1 MSNIVLFRQDPFETG
16 SEKVASLYRQK
27 DARGVRRP
35 LYGYV
40 PKPDRFASLSL
51 RQSGKDGDLTPVS
64 MPDHSGPAVEGQDG
78 VKGYSNANHNFFIT
92 NVQHAAEEKMQ
103 VVETFGQDFVFFFGQ
118 RPMVLQV
125 QGMLMNTSDFP
136 WKQEWLSNYEHYLR
150 GTRCVQNRTRVFL
163 HVDDQLYSGYV
174 FGTSITDD
182 ANLPHVCPFS
192 FRMLVF
198 NQVDLGASVVR
209 TFQDTRLVGETL
221 YVDYIEAP
229 LETEQLY
236 LIDPR
241 TGEVEKVSSEG
252 GAQVVPIEGA
262 LERVRTWFYDFG
274 FEEMIRNFRRQ
285 IAIDRARY
293 AEGVPGVV
301 FRSP

>member
-1 MSNIVLFRQDPFETG
+1 MSIVLFRQDPFETG

-27 DARGVRRP
+27 EARGVRRP

-40 PKPDRFASLSL
+40 PKPDRFASISL
-51 RQSGKDGDLTPVS
+51 RQSGRDGDLTPVS
-64 MPDHSGPAVEGQDG
+64 MPDHSGPAVKGEDG
-78 VKGYSNANHNFFIT
+78 GKGYSNANHNFFIT
-92 NVQHAAEEKMQ
+92 SVQHAVEEKMQ
-103 VVETFGQDFVFFFGQ
+103 VVETFGEDFVFFFGQ

-229 LETEQLY
+229 IENEQLY
-236 LIDPR
+236 IIDPM
-241 TGEVEKVSSEG
+241 TGEVEKTSAERG
-252 GAQVVPIEGA
+252 GQVTPIEDA
-262 LERVRTWFYDFG
+262 LRRAEAWFDDLVFAQMLRE
-274 FEEMIRNFRRQ
+274 FESRLARDWTLYVDNAPSGVFRRQ
-285 IAIDRARY
+285 
-293 AEGVPGVV
+293 
-301 FRSP
+301 F